1 MKNEGKKLSSR
12 QAIIRVT
19 FTAMMIA
26 LYFVLDRFLVVFPTE
41 SVKISFSFIA
51 VAVSAIW
58 LGSVEGMLTGGLGD
72 LVSAVLMPAGALN
85 PMLTV
90 TSALSGLLFGLAC
103 KRRINSPISK
113 KRMMINIVT
122 VNVFV
127 TVVINLGL
135 NTLALAIL
143 YSPEA
148 IWPYFFASLPIRAIK
163 EGVMLPVRVGVFSLL
178 ALPDGRMASV
188 VRHLQQD

>member
-1 MKNEGKKLSSR
+1 MKNEGKKLSTR
-12 QAIIRVT
+12 RAIIRVT

-26 LYFVLDRFLVVFPTE
+26 LYFVLDRFLAVFPTE
-41 SVKISFSFIA
+41 SVKLSFSFIA

-58 LGSVEGMLTGGLGD
+58 LGPVEGMLTGGLGD

-85 PMLTV
+85 PMLTA

-103 KRRINSPISK
+103 KRRINAPLSK

-163 EGVMLPVRVGVFSLL
+163 EGVMLPVRVGAFSLL
-178 ALPDGRMASV
+178 ALPDGRMATV